1 VKKYFTINVLVL
13 LFAVVAAATDEV
25 PRYEAFLGFQYVRAN
40 QFNQNTGLGT
50 AIGGF
55 SMYGGDGQFI
65 YNFNKW
71 ISGVIDAGAVNKP
84 NVAVPGLIVNP
95 GGPLL
100 PPGATLSVLDVGV
113 QNTTAFTY
121 GGPRIYFRMHKFAP
135 FGQVLVGAAYRHLST
150 GVTALTSATTPIV
163 PVVNPAGLFPG
174 PLTLISG
181 QLTNV
186 NNAFSM
192 RIGGG
197 LDYRLN
203 KHLGI
208 RAVEVDYILT
218 RFPNLSNGFRENQ
231 NSIAAS
237 AGVIFTFG
245 AQ

>member
-1 VKKYFTINVLVL
+1 MKKYFTINVLVL
-13 LFAVVAAATDEV
+13 LFVAVAAGTQNDV
-25 PRYEAFLGFQYVRAN
+25 PRYEAYLGFQYVRAN

-50 AIGGF
+50 VIGGF
-55 SMYGGDGQFI
+55 DMYGGHGQFI

-84 NVAVPGLIVNP
+84 NVVVPGLITNP
-95 GGPLL
+95 GG
-100 PPGATLSVLDVGV
+100 TLSVLDVGV

-121 GGPRIYFRMHKFAP
+121 GGPRIYFRTNRLAP

-163 PVVNPAGLFPG
+163 PVVSPAGLFPG
-174 PLTLISG
+174 PLTLVSG

-203 KHLGI
+203 KHFSI

-237 AGVIFTFG
+237 AGAVFTFG

>member
-1 VKKYFTINVLVL
+1 MKCFRVIAVVL
-13 LFAVVAAATDEV
+13 LFVAVAAATQNDV
-25 PRYEAFLGFQYVRAN
+25 PRYEAYLGFQYVRAN

-50 AIGGF
+50 VIGGF
-55 SMYGGDGQFI
+55 DMYGGHGQFI

-71 ISGVIDAGAVNKP
+71 ISGVIDAGAVNKG
-84 NVAVPGLIVNP
+84 NVAVPGLITNP
-95 GGPLL
+95 GG
-100 PPGATLSVLDVGV
+100 TLSVLDVGV

-121 GGPRIYFRMHKFAP
+121 GGPRIYFRTHRLAP
-135 FGQVLVGAAYRHLST
+135 FGQVLVGAAYRHLTT

-174 PLTLISG
+174 PLTLVSG

-203 KHLGI
+203 KHFSI

-237 AGVIFTFG
+237 AGAIFTFG
-245 AQ
+245 EQ

>member
-1 VKKYFTINVLVL
+1 MKKYFTINVLVL
-13 LFAVVAAATDEV
+13 LFVAVAAATQNDV
-25 PRYEAFLGFQYVRAN
+25 PRYEAYLGFQYVRAN

-50 AIGGF
+50 VIGGF
-55 SMYGGDGQFI
+55 DMYGGHGQFI

-71 ISGVIDAGAVNKP
+71 ISGVIDAGAVNKG
-84 NVAVPGLIVNP
+84 NVAVPGLITNP
-95 GGPLL
+95 GG
-100 PPGATLSVLDVGV
+100 TLSVLEVGV

-121 GGPRIYFRMHKFAP
+121 GGPRIYFRTHRLAP
-135 FGQVLVGAAYRHLST
+135 FGQVLVGAAYRHLTT

-174 PLTLISG
+174 PLTLVSG

-203 KHLGI
+203 KHFSI

-237 AGVIFTFG
+237 AGAIFTFG
-245 AQ
+245 EQ

>member
-1 VKKYFTINVLVL
+1 MKCFRVIAVVL
-13 LFAVVAAATDEV
+13 LFVAVAAATQNDV
-25 PRYEAFLGFQYVRAN
+25 PRYEAYLGFQYVRAN
-40 QFNQNTGLGT
+40 QFSQNTGLGT
-50 AIGGF
+50 VIGGF
-55 SMYGGDGQFI
+55 DMYGGHGQFI

-71 ISGVIDAGAVNKP
+71 ISGVIDAGAVNKG
-84 NVAVPGLIVNP
+84 NVAVPGLITNP
-95 GGPLL
+95 GG
-100 PPGATLSVLDVGV
+100 TLSVLDVGV

-174 PLTLISG
+174 PLNVISG
-181 QLTNV
+181 QLTDV

-203 KHLGI
+203 KHFSI

>member
-1 VKKYFTINVLVL
+1 MKCFRVIAVVPL
-13 LFAVVAAATDEV
+13 LAAVAAATDEA

-55 SMYGGDGQFI
+55 DMYGGDGQFI

-71 ISGVIDAGAVNKP
+71 ISGVIDAGAVNKG
-84 NVAVPGLIVNP
+84 NVAVPSLITNP

-100 PPGATLSVLDVGV
+100 PPGGTLSVFNVGV

-121 GGPRIYFRMHKFAP
+121 GGPRIYFRTHRLAP
-135 FGQVLVGAAYRHLST
+135 FGQVLVGAAYRHLTT

-174 PLTLISG
+174 PLTVVNS

-197 LDYRLN
+197 LDYRLH
-203 KHLGI
+203 KHFSI

-218 RFPNLSNGFRENQ
+218 RFPNPTTGFRENQ

-237 AGVIFTFG
+237 AGAIFTFG
-245 AQ
+245 EQ

>member
-1 VKKYFTINVLVL
+1 VKKYFTVNVLVL
-13 LFAVVAAATDEV
+13 LFVAVAAATQNDV
-25 PRYEAFLGFQYVRAN
+25 PRYEAYLGFQYVRAN

-50 AIGGF
+50 VIGGF
-55 SMYGGDGQFI
+55 DMYGGHGQFI

-71 ISGVIDAGAVNKP
+71 ISGVIDAGAVNKG
-84 NVAVPGLIVNP
+84 NVAVPGLITNP
-95 GGPLL
+95 GG
-100 PPGATLSVLDVGV
+100 TLSVLDVGV

-121 GGPRIYFRMHKFAP
+121 GGPRIYFRTHRLAP
-135 FGQVLVGAAYRHLST
+135 FGQVLVGAAYRHLTT
-150 GVTALTSATTPIV
+150 GVTALTSATTPTV

-174 PLTLISG
+174 PLTLVSG

-203 KHLGI
+203 KHFSI

-237 AGVIFTFG
+237 AGAIFTFG
-245 AQ
+245 EQ

>member
-1 VKKYFTINVLVL
+1 
-13 LFAVVAAATDEV
+13 VA
-25 PRYEAFLGFQYVRAN
+25 
-40 QFNQNTGLGT
+40 
-50 AIGGF
+50 
-55 SMYGGDGQFI
+55 
-65 YNFNKW
+65 
-71 ISGVIDAGAVNKP
+71 DAGAVNKP
-84 NVAVPGLIVNP
+84 NVAVPSLTTNP

-100 PPGATLSVLDVGV
+100 PPGAVPSVLDVHV

-121 GGPRIYFRMHKFAP
+121 GGPRFYFRTHRLAP
-135 FGQVLVGAAYRHLST
+135 FGQVLVGAAYRHLTT

-174 PLTLISG
+174 PLTLING

-203 KHLGI
+203 KHFSI

-237 AGVIFTFG
+237 AGAIFTFG
-245 AQ
+245 EQ

>member
-1 VKKYFTINVLVL
+1 MKKYFTITILVL
-13 LFAVVAAATDEV
+13 LFAVAAVAQNEV
-25 PRYEAFLGFQYVRAN
+25 PKYEAYLGFQYVRAN

-50 AIGGF
+50 VIGGF
-55 SMYGGDGQFI
+55 DMYGGHGQFI

-84 NVAVPGLIVNP
+84 NVVVPGLITNP
-95 GGPLL
+95 GG
-100 PPGATLSVLDVGV
+100 TLSVLDVGV

-121 GGPRIYFRMHKFAP
+121 GGPRIYFRTHRLAP

-174 PLTLISG
+174 PLTLVSG

-203 KHLGI
+203 KHFSI

-237 AGVIFTFG
+237 AGAVFTFG